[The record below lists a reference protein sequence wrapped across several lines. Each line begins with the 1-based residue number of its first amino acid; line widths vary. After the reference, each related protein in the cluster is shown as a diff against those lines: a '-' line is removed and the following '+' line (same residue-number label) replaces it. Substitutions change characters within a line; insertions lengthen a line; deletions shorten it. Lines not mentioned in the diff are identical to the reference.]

1 MRQFQK
7 AIVMFKII
15 NSLAPP
21 YLIEM
26 FTSKVTLNNYGLRSS
41 DYDLELPKYRTNYR
55 YYKNS
60 FAFSGIKVW
69 NALPRYFKEERSL
82 KSLKEAYYQHLLSNW
97 L

>member
-41 DYDLELPKYRTNYR
+41 DYDLELPKYRTN
-55 YYKNS
+55 K
-60 FAFSGIKVW
+60 
-69 NALPRYFKEERSL
+69 LPVL
-82 KSLKEAYYQHLLSNW
+82 
-97 L
+97 